1 MSDPDLESTPIHD
14 QLAKEYRARER
25 LIEFFELFD
34 LHNQA
39 EREKHAPE
47 Q

>member
-1 MSDPDLESTPIHD
+1 MDPTPDENTPIHD
-14 QLAKEYRARER
+14 QLVKEYLAKER
-25 LIEFFELFD
+25 LIEFFALFD

-39 EREKHAPE
+39 EREKHDPE